1 VIPKNLWRLS
11 RVKINSLANI
21 ARVILGLPLSLFFTY
36 FVLKKITLTDYG
48 TWVLLISFFS
58 YFSFFDLGMSTAV
71 TRFISYH
78 HARKET
84 LIINK
89 ILNTS
94 LVFYLIIGFLITFSL
109 FCLKTTILTL
119 FFKSADKNLLAL
131 GYVFNLV
138 ILMGYLDFVFSTFQ
152 GAING
157 FQRMDIS
164 SLVDLTKTILLT
176 VFGYF
181 LLSWQATLNNLVL
194 AFVLMTTIWALISLF
209 SCRLIFNNFSLGLGY
224 VDKIIFKKMF
234 KFSFQTQFSSLSFYV
249 HFNFDK
255 FLISYY
261 LGLDK
266 VAYLDIA
273 LKLINQCRLLTNALI
288 SPILPAAAEKIVLF
302 KNKVYDFYRTSFR
315 YVVFFAS
322 FIFGGLFLISPIFIR
337 LWLGPGFEMAITT
350 TQILAIG
357 HFMNMLTGPGG
368 SILLAQGKPT
378 LVMLTA
384 IADML
389 ANIVLS
395 IIGIY
400 LFGFYGTVSAT
411 SFSLLVSGIVFII
424 IAPRFFDMRKDSSK
438 AR

>member
-1 VIPKNLWRLS
+1 
-11 RVKINSLANI
+11 
-21 ARVILGLPLSLFFTY
+21 
-36 FVLKKITLTDYG
+36 
-48 TWVLLISFFS
+48 
-58 YFSFFDLGMSTAV
+58 
-71 TRFISYH
+71 
-78 HARKET
+78 
-84 LIINK
+84 
-89 ILNTS
+89 
-94 LVFYLIIGFLITFSL
+94 
-109 FCLKTTILTL
+109 
-119 FFKSADKNLLAL
+119 
-131 GYVFNLV
+131 
-138 ILMGYLDFVFSTFQ
+138 
-152 GAING
+152 
-157 FQRMDIS
+157 
-164 SLVDLTKTILLT
+164 
-176 VFGYF
+176 
-181 LLSWQATLNNLVL
+181 
-194 AFVLMTTIWALISLF
+194 
-209 SCRLIFNNFSLGLGY
+209 LGLGY